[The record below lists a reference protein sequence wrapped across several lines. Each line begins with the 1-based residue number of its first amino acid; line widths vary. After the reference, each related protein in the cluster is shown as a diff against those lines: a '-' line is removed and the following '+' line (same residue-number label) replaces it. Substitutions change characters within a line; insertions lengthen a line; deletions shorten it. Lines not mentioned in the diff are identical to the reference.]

1 MVPAGFTLRTVSPPG
16 PMQYSP
22 VSEMY
27 MFPSASRVTSVGPHK
42 PAFVAGPPSPSFE
55 PPSPATVVS
64 FGFGFEAP
72 SSPPIAPQPA
82 NTTPQIRSAAID
94 LVDNTMGRLMRGP
107 PSVRD
112 GVRRVKLNSQRP
124 VISNTHTILP
134 TEGTAHHSIAV
145 FLTTFFANFRESP
158 KGEVRR
164 NPIPRKPMNKPIH
177 TSKYLLATASSG

>member
-1 MVPAGFTLRTVSPPG
+1 MPFPLPQTPRLDRGGRRMPRLRVCGQFETVREGHSGTFNAFGSLSSWRRPCFAGFVSR
-16 PMQYSP
+16 SAP

-107 PSVRD
+107 
-112 GVRRVKLNSQRP
+112 
-124 VISNTHTILP
+124 
-134 TEGTAHHSIAV
+134 
-145 FLTTFFANFRESP
+145 TFR
-158 KGEVRR
+158 KGWGEAC
-164 NPIPRKPMNKPIH
+164 KAE
-177 TSKYLLATASSG
+177 LTASRYQ